1 MVLLPFKKVSDR
13 LQMTRRPTI
22 DAIFWCYEML
32 FNELD
37 ELETI
42 STTRA
47 NRNRPWIQE
56 LKHAVDRM
64 QAKLRKY
71 YGKTDKTFVYG
82 DGVILHPRGKS
93 IFVQES

>member
-1 MVLLPFKKVSDR
+1 
-13 LQMTRRPTI
+13 
-22 DAIFWCYEML
+22 
-32 FNELD
+32 
-37 ELETI
+37 
-42 STTRA
+42 
-47 NRNRPWIQE
+47 
-56 LKHAVDRM
+56 M